1 MKINIKRVNKG
12 NKEKI
17 SGDTVYND
25 TKFTFTIHSASKENY
40 KHVLVV
46 SVISPTTGHILQF
59 TGKPRNDFEKKIK
72 ARLSDMLTEE
82 TSCELSTCEA
92 EALKKERIRLEEKL
106 HRLNSGARLDE
117 LNVCASAYLLNT
129 ETKTIEK
136 HVETLV
142 KKLYGDN
149 CNEILKAFNQSPE
162 VGELSARV
170 LYDMYQNAFFRTL
183 PAVSPKVL
191 KEKKNAVI
199 AFCNALER
207 PISHLTNSDINKA
220 MASLNKTHKKHI
232 KTIEKFFDY
241 IGEQKTY
248 RGSKSNHSMSK

>member
-1 MKINIKRVNKG
+1 MKINIKRVDKG
-12 NKEKI
+12 NNEKI

-25 TKFTFTIHSASKENY
+25 TKFTFTIHGASKENY

-72 ARLSDMLTEE
+72 ARLSDVRTKE
-82 TSCELSTCEA
+82 TSCEKLSTYEA
-92 EALKKERIRLEEKL
+92 EALKKERLRLEEKL
-106 HRLNSGARLDE
+106 HRLSSGARLDE
-117 LNVCASAYLLNT
+117 LNVCASAYLQNT
-129 ETKTIEK
+129 ETKIIEK

-149 CNEILKAFNQSPE
+149 CDEILKAFNQSPE

-191 KEKKNAVI
+191 KEK
-199 AFCNALER
+199 R
-207 PISHLTNSDINKA
+207 
-220 MASLNKTHKKHI
+220 M
-232 KTIEKFFDY
+232 
-241 IGEQKTY
+241 Q
-248 RGSKSNHSMSK
+248 